1 MARSDGD
8 GGMVRDLVRLCFAV
22 ALGVGLV
29 TAYATYR
36 IWEQGSRDER
46 RPAGAIVVLGAAQY
60 DGRPSPVFQAR
71 LDHGIRLWQE
81 GWAPILV
88 LTGGRQPGD
97 RTTEAAVGR
106 AYAIARGVDP
116 GRIVFEDEGRTT
128 LESLRRV
135 AHLLRQRGIRDAIFV
150 SDPTHMLRVLRV
162 ARDEGLIAW
171 GSPTPTSPIERDQ
184 ARRLRATVHEL
195 GALGL
200 YFLFETGPAEDEPA
214 DPPLS
219 VWDSSG

>member
-1 MARSDGD
+1 MA
-8 GGMVRDLVRLCFAV
+8 RDLVRLGLA
-22 ALGVGLV
+22 AAVGLGLV
-29 TAYATYR
+29 AGYATYR
-36 IWEQGSRDER
+36 IWEQGARDER

-88 LTGGRQPGD
+88 LTGGRRPGD

-116 GRIVFEDEGRTT
+116 GRILFEDEGRTT
-128 LESLRRV
+128 LESLRAV
-135 AHLLRQRGIRDAIFV
+135 ARLLRERGIRDAIFV
-150 SDPTHMLRVLRV
+150 SDPTHMLRVLRI
-162 ARDEGLIAW
+162 ARDEGLVAW
-171 GSPTPTSPIERDQ
+171 GSPTPTSPIERDPG
-184 ARRLRATVHEL
+184 RRLRATVHEL

-200 YFLFETGPAEDEPA
+200 YFLFQTGPADEEPA
-214 DPPLS
+214 GLDAPAARGS
-219 VWDSSG
+219 D